1 MDLRKGN
8 RPIVVG
14 VDATSEGDA
23 ALLWAV
29 GEAALRDLRLHV
41 IAALDVPVGRSRVG
55 LAPVASTPTPSGDA
69 DVALKRAGQYAT
81 TRLAADRVATE
92 FTSGSPVRTLC
103 RAAATA
109 ELVVVSSHQGQLRQ
123 SVAQSVAA
131 HASCPVVVVPA
142 RSAATHLRIVVGSD
156 GSEESDHALAFAFDE
171 AARRGASVEVVHSW
185 RPMASESSYR
195 RWIKRAEENYQRQLR
210 DSVAPY
216 RTKYPDVPVV
226 ERVLEG
232 SPVDQLARRS
242 DQADLVVVGSRGL
255 GRIVGRLLGSV
266 SQGLLDRAQ
275 CPVVVLKNE
284 W

>member
-1 MDLRKGN
+1 MDLMKGH

-14 VDATSEGDA
+14 VDGSAESDA

-29 GEAALRDLRLHV
+29 GEAALRDLPLQV
-41 IAALDVPVGRSRVG
+41 IAALDVPIGRSRVG
-55 LAPVASTPTPSGDA
+55 RAPVAQTASGDA

-81 TRLAADRVATE
+81 ARLAADRVATE
-92 FTSGSPVRTLC
+92 FASGSPVRTLC

-109 ELVVVSSHQGQLRQ
+109 ELVVVSSHQPQLRQ
-123 SVAQSVAA
+123 SVGHSVAA
-131 HASCPVVVVPA
+131 HASCPVIVVRA
-142 RSAATHLRIVVGSD
+142 RSAATHSRLVVGSD

-171 AARRGASVEVVHSW
+171 AVRRGASVEVVHSW

-195 RWIKRAEENYQRQLR
+195 RWNKRAEENFQQQLR

-275 CPVVVLKNE
+275 CPVAVLKNA